1 MSSKD
6 CQFCGKSILKEN
18 IKEHLKSD
26 CKYVQIETS
35 GNIDLSSFRNGHC
48 IKNSV
53 VKCRLCEEVIKINH
67 KTHVNQ
73 CKNFYKFA
81 SFQFQQKSWRGFNKR
96 YKWYY
101 DMLDRRSL
109 IEMGLKTLRIQ
120 RAKWDKISSKDLF
133 IRIIIQLLDNRKS
146 NIFGF
151 RLLHMYLPPRFLDLP
166 YDPAETVQET
176 SLSTCHV
183 SSA

>member
-6 CQFCGKSILKEN
+6 CQFCGKSISKEN

-26 CKYVQIETS
+26 CKYVQIEIS

-81 SFQFQQKSWRGFNKR
+81 KKCSIGFECILCAASNKR
-96 YKWYY
+96 K
-101 DMLDRRSL
+101 L
-109 IEMGLKTLRIQ
+109 I
-120 RAKWDKISSKDLF
+120 SKANFKVF
-133 IRIIIQLLDNRKS
+133 IWTNYFNWLNQKDNGPLL
-146 NIFGF
+146 
-151 RLLHMYLPPRFLDLP
+151 
-166 YDPAETVQET
+166 
-176 SLSTCHV
+176 C
-183 SSA
+183 